1 MLIQWTWQVLLY
13 GWWALEIFLLVRTR
27 TRSGEGKVQ
36 DRGSLRILWLTI
48 ILSVTAAIWIGSA
61 TPRQFANHAIWLVV
75 LAEAL
80 MAFGILFRV
89 AAIVTLG
96 RAFSVN
102 VAIRE
107 GQRVMKDGLYSLVRH
122 PSYSGLVIIFLALGL
137 GERNYISLAIMAI
150 CPTAAL
156 LYRIHVE
163 EIALREH
170 FGAEYVAYCSET
182 KRLIPGIY

>member
-1 MLIQWTWQVLLY
+1 MLVELTWKILLY
-13 GWWALEIFLLVRTR
+13 GWWALEVYLLVRTR

-36 DRGSLRILWLTI
+36 DRGSLRVLWLTI
-48 ILSVTAAIWIGSA
+48 FLSVTAATWIGSA
-61 TPRQFANHAIWLVV
+61 TPRQFGRHAGWVV
-75 LAEAL
+75 VAAEAML
-80 MAFGILFRV
+80 AFGLLFRV

-107 GQRVMKDGLYSLVRH
+107 GQRVMKDGLYGLVRH
-122 PSYSGLVIIFLALGL
+122 PSYTGLVIIFVALGL
-137 GERNYISLAIMAI
+137 GERNYFSLAIMTV

-163 EIALREH
+163 EAALREH
-170 FGAEYVAYCSET
+170 FGAEYVAYCAET
-182 KRLIPGIY
+182 KRLVPGVY

>member
-1 MLIQWTWQVLLY
+1 MLIQLTWQVLLY

-48 ILSVTAAIWIGSA
+48 LLSVTAAIWIGSA
-61 TPRQFANHAIWLVV
+61 TPRQFAQHVGWVV
-75 LAEAL
+75 LAAEAI
-80 MAFGILFRV
+80 MAIGITLRI
-89 AAIVTLG
+89 AAIVSLG

-102 VAIRE
+102 VAIRQ

-122 PSYSGLVIIFLALGL
+122 PSYTGLLIVFLGLGL

-170 FGAEYVAYCSET
+170 FGQEYVSYCAET
-182 KRLIPGIY
+182 KRLVPGVY